1 MQVGTH
7 NTVVVF
13 IVVYPIGKS
22 IKGLLISSVGN
33 VVGSGEAVAGG
44 NVNWYRHLGREF
56 CSNRILNIE
65 FDLEESGP
73 RKQTNRHKG
82 VKTCVI
88 EHFGSVPD
96 HILSTFQVLT
106 HLILAPTP

>member
-44 NVNWYRHLGREF
+44 NVN
-56 CSNRILNIE
+56 
-65 FDLEESGP
+65 
-73 RKQTNRHKG
+73 
-82 VKTCVI
+82 
-88 EHFGSVPD
+88 
-96 HILSTFQVLT
+96 
-106 HLILAPTP
+106 